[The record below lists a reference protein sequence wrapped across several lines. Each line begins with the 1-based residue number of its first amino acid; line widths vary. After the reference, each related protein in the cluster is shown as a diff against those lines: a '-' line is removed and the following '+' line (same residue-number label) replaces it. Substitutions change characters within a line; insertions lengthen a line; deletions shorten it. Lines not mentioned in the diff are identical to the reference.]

1 MIGNAKSKKHTAKH
15 IAMKV
20 DATTTNR
27 GGATF
32 GMAAGLGTG
41 AVCQVARGIKS
52 MAVVGAIGGLTG
64 GAAVAAKQAMKRY
77 VPI

>member
-1 MIGNAKSKKHTAKH
+1 MIGLIYAG
-15 IAMKV
+15 MEC
-20 DATTTNR
+20 
-27 GGATF
+27 GAVVVTDQNDVWSS
-32 GMAAGLGTG
+32 MAGGLGTG
-41 AVCQVARGIKS
+41 AVCQVARGITS